1 MHPVRAHA
9 DHSELMAWIK
19 ERLPAH
25 GAIFLTHGEDEE
37 RAALRAALVTTGLS
51 GDQIVLPL
59 LDDYFEL
66 RANGIAAV
74 SHPASPRIDPAQ
86 LTTDWHNQFSDFTI
100 RLSQRL
106 NGVSDVDKLR
116 LMKELQAKLS
126 ELGGDT
132 TPPVS
137 TLTAPRESQSVDE

>member
-1 MHPVRAHA
+1 
-9 DHSELMAWIK
+9 MAWIK

-37 RAALRAALVTTGLS
+37 RTALRAALVTSGLS
-51 GDQIVLPL
+51 GDQVVLPQ
-59 LDDYFEL
+59 LDDFFEL

-74 SHPASPRIDPAQ
+74 IHPATPRIDPAQ
-86 LTTDWHNQFSDFTI
+86 LTTDWHNQFADFTI
-100 RLSQRL
+100 RLSHRL

-116 LMKELQAKLS
+116 VMKELQAKLS

-132 TPPVS
+132 TPTVS
-137 TLTAPRESQSVDE
+137 TLVPRALSESQAFDE